1 MVSHHLQVQLKAN
14 WDWGRKGRNRIM
26 KTAKQKKYDEEAYEL
41 DNVYNDDDMY
51 GEWYAYRNVSSQSDE
66 TLYKVSKNET
76 SIWYN

>member
-1 MVSHHLQVQLKAN
+1 
-14 WDWGRKGRNRIM
+14 M

-66 TLYKVSKNET
+66 TLYQVSKNET